1 MIKEFIIFVGL
12 FTGVLSAVILLLSFT
27 NNDQEQNQYVKI
39 EVQSG
44 DTLWSLA
51 DQVSHTKKINKKD
64 FIEWVTEEN
73 NLQTSDIQAGDVLM
87 LPLKRNILLHINW
100 QLLNREER

>member
-44 DTLWSLA
+44 DTLWSLT
-51 DQVSHTKKINKKD
+51 DQVSDTKKINKKD

-73 NLQTSDIQAGDVLM
+73 NLQTSDIQAGDVLT
-87 LPLKRNILLHINW
+87 LPLKKEHPAAY
-100 QLLNREER
+100 QLATVK

>member
-1 MIKEFIIFVGL
+1 M
-12 FTGVLSAVILLLSFT
+12 
-27 NNDQEQNQYVKI
+27 
-39 EVQSG
+39 
-44 DTLWSLA
+44 A

-87 LPLKRNILLHINW
+87 LPLKKEHPAAY
-100 QLLNREER
+100 QLATVK

>member
-51 DQVSHTKKINKKD
+51 DQVSDTKKINKKD

-73 NLQTSDIQAGDVLM
+73 NLQTSDIQAGDVLT
-87 LPLKRNILLHINW
+87 LPLKKEHPAAY
-100 QLLNREER
+100 QLATVK